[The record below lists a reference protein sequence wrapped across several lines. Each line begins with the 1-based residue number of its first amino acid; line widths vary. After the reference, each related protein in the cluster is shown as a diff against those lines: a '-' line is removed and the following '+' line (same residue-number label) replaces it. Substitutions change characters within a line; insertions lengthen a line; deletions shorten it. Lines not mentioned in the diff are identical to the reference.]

1 MPFLPPI
8 EEIRPSQSSKSL
20 LSEDEW
26 KVLVLTGNRGTQAN
40 VTLWVYGDEGVT
52 GPISLRKDSPE
63 ELFLPRRE
71 DEFQVEI
78 RSVGKIYKIRL
89 GHDGTSEQPEW
100 SLQRVM
106 VFILCL
112 IFTRL

>member
-1 MPFLPPI
+1 MLNLNI
-8 EEIRPSQSSKSL
+8 LLIVSSL
-20 LSEDEW
+20 HF
-26 KVLVLTGNRGTQAN
+26 
-40 VTLWVYGDEGVT
+40 
-52 GPISLRKDSPE
+52 I
-63 ELFLPRRE
+63 
-71 DEFQVEI
+71 QVEI